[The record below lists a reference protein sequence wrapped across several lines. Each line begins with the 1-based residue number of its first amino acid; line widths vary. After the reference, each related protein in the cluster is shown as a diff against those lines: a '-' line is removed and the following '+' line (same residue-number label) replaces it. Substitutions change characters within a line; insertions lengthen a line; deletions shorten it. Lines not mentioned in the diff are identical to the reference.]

1 MLTSDIDE
9 VMLSGEGGASRQA
22 ESLRGEGVEVE
33 RSALGEFSIDFSTY
47 GWFPDQLPSEEE
59 EDDADEGEHD
69 A

>member
-1 MLTSDIDE
+1 MI
-9 VMLSGEGGASRQA
+9 SGEGGASRQA
-22 ESLRGEGVEVE
+22 EALRGEGVEVE

-59 EDDADEGEHD
+59 EHEAGEGERD